1 MPYVRPGRGGGQCGY
16 ERKATA
22 LPGLG
27 HISKAG
33 RQSVA
38 IRVVGTPRRGPF
50 IRKSHRPLKEESSKL
65 PPSAM
70 PFRNFDERTKRPITD
85 DRAG

>member
-1 MPYVRPGRGGGQCGY
+1 MLHAFLGGQTCRYLAPERHCPMCGPGAAAGQCGY

-27 HISKAG
+27 HISKSG

-50 IRKSHRPLKEESSKL
+50 IRKSHRPHLDL
-65 PPSAM
+65 
-70 PFRNFDERTKRPITD
+70 T
-85 DRAG
+85 